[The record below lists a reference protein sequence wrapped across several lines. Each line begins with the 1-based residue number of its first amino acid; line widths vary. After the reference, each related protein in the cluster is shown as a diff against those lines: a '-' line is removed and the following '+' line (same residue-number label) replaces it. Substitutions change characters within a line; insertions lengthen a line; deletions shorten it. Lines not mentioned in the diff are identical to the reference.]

1 MRRRESLQGT
11 FRLVSSSNYE
21 NFLRSV
27 GCGPLSL
34 SMVMRSAS
42 MLSIHRVTTHPSPL
56 DHL

>member
-1 MRRRESLQGT
+1 MRRRETLQGT

-34 SMVMRSAS
+34 TMVMRSAS
-42 MLSIHRVTTHPSPL
+42 VLSIDRVTTHLSPL
-56 DHL
+56 GQL